1 MTITYQEL
9 LVKGFILRGLL
20 TKPDGEFK
28 NIVVMLHGYTGHKN
42 ENGYLFKKLSLELSE
57 LGYASL
63 RFDFMGSGDS
73 DGTYEDMTFLTE
85 LEDARHMIEKA
96 LEINK
101 QKPIILLGFSMGGA
115 VASRVSLEYQEHIE
129 KLILMS
135 PAGCMADHAKRTF
148 TVNPVNSDGNV
159 DLGGYYINQ
168 RFLESFNNIDMYQNI
183 ETFKKPVLIVHGSDD
198 QAVPIEYGRK
208 YHELYPNSQF
218 YEINGAPHCYTKV
231 PFRKQVNKIVEDF
244 IKER

>member
-1 MTITYQEL
+1 MKIIYQEL
-9 LVKGFILRGLL
+9 EVNGFILRGLL
-20 TKPDGEFK
+20 TKPENAFK

-42 ENGYLFKKLSLELSE
+42 ENGYLFKQLSIELAQ

-85 LEDARHMIEKA
+85 LEDARHIIEKA
-96 LEINK
+96 LELND

-115 VASRVSLEYQEHIE
+115 VASRVSLEYENKLE

-148 TVNPVNSDGNV
+148 TVNHVDENGNV
-159 DLGGYYINQ
+159 DLGGYYINK
-168 RFLESFNNIDMYQNI
+168 RFLESFDNIDMYQGI
-183 ETFKKPVLIVHGSDD
+183 ERFLKPVLIVHGGAD
-198 QAVPIEYGRK
+198 QSVPIVYGKK
-208 YHELYPNSQF
+208 YHELYPNSKF
-218 YEINGAPHCYTKV
+218 YEISDAPHCYTKV
-231 PFRKQVNKIVEDF
+231 PFRKQVNEIVEDF
-244 IKER
+244 IKEK